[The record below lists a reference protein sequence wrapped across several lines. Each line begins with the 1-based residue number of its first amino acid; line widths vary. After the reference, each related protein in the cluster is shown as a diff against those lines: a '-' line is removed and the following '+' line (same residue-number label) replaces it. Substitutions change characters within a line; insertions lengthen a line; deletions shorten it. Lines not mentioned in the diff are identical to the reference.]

1 MTTAQLY
8 YGVRQM
14 ARATETFSARW
25 GSDLLLRL
33 KRRSDESGI
42 NKSRLA
48 ERYVEEGLRMDQFPG
63 IVFRDG
69 PAGRRASI
77 EGHLD
82 VWELVMTLE
91 TGGKEGE
98 DPAPWLSDLL
108 GITEWRVR
116 VALSYYAAFPDDVDK
131 FVRSTIDGAD
141 EAEAAWLREQNALA

>member
-1 MTTAQLY
+1 MTTGAVY

-14 ARATETFSARW
+14 ARATDTFSARW
-25 GSDLLLRL
+25 DSRLLARL
-33 KRRSDESGI
+33 KRRSEESGI

-82 VWELVMTLE
+82 VWELVMTLQ

-98 DPAPWLSDLL
+98 DPIPWLSDLL

-116 VALSYYAAFPDDVDK
+116 VALGYYAAFPHEVDK
-131 FVRSTIDGAD
+131 FVGSTINGAD
-141 EAEAAWLREQNALA
+141 EAEAAWLREQDALT